1 MTPFRTVLALL
12 LAAGWGLPVA
22 PDDALTRGGVK
33 PGSDTLML
41 TYSNDPNTINPVLAN
56 DTVSEDFM
64 RWVVDSLAD
73 RKFDNPDEFEP
84 QLAERWEFDESQLEY
99 TIHLRKG
106 VKWHPTKFPD
116 GTPIPSREFTSA
128 DVKFTFDCILNK
140 SIDAASLRSY
150 YEDPDA
156 KEEADKIKI
165 TLTVLDKYTLKVK
178 WKKPYFQATEF
189 TLGIQMIPKHVYSV
203 DEKGEPI
210 SNDISSEE
218 FAKGFNNHW
227 HNSALCGTGEMIF
240 SKWTKN
246 ERLELTRNPDYWGK
260 PFYFSKVVFQSIP
273 NNNTSLQM
281 LLNGQLDSAGI
292 SEKNLYMQ
300 TKNDKA
306 VQEGKVT
313 LDQYSYPGYR
323 YLGWNLKRD
332 IFKEKAVRQALARAI
347 PVQKIIDKIL
357 YGLAKPLTGPF
368 LPGSSSYD
376 DTLPLIPY
384 DPEAAKKMLD
394 EAGWKAGP
402 NGVRA
407 KSIDGKSRSL
417 SFDLIIYADSMM
429 YKTIAE
435 VIKEEFRQIGVD
447 VQISPVKWPLMLE
460 KLHKKEFDACLLGW
474 ALSWKQDLFQIFHG
488 SQAEVPESSNAIGYK
503 NAELDKLIEE
513 HRVTMDEKKQVP
525 LYKRMHRIIYEDQPY
540 AFLFM
545 DTQTGG
551 HLSRI
556 KNVQYYKIRPC
567 RDHREWYALPAD
579 ARH

>member
-1 MTPFRTVLALL
+1 MTPLRTAFALL
-12 LAAGWGLPVA
+12 LAAGVGLSA
-22 PDDALTRGGVK
+22 SPDDKLTRSGVK
-33 PGSDTLML
+33 PGTDILML
-41 TYSNDPNTINPVLAN
+41 TYLNDPNTINPVLAN

-64 RWVVDSLAD
+64 RWVVEDLAD
-73 RKFDNPDEFEP
+73 RKYENPDEFEP
-84 QLAERWEFDESQLEY
+84 MLAERWEFDESQLEY
-99 TIHLRKG
+99 TLHLRKG
-106 VKWHPTKFPD
+106 VQWHPTKFPD
-116 GTPIPSREFTSA
+116 GTAIPSREFTSA

-140 SIDAASLRSY
+140 YVDAASMRSY

-165 TLTVLDKYTLKVK
+165 TVTVVDKYTLKVK

-189 TLGIQMIPKHVYSV
+189 TLGVPVIPKHVYSV

-210 SNDISSEE
+210 SNDVGSEE

-227 HNSALCGTGEMIF
+227 HNSMLCGTGEMIF

-260 PFYFSKVVFQSIP
+260 PFYFSKVVFQNIP

-281 LLNGQLDSAGI
+281 LLNGQLDSAAI
-292 SEKNLYMQ
+292 PEKNLYVQ
-300 TKNDKA
+300 TKNEKA

-332 IFKEKAVRQALARAI
+332 VFKEKAVRQALARAI

-376 DTLPLIPY
+376 DTLRLIPY
-384 DPEAAKKMLD
+384 DPEAAKRMLD
-394 EAGWKAGP
+394 EAGWKPGP

-407 KSIDGKSRSL
+407 KSIDGKSRTM
-417 SFDLIIYADSMM
+417 SFDLIIYADSTM

-447 VQISPVKWPLMLE
+447 VQLSPVKWPLMLE

-513 HRVTMDEKKQVP
+513 QRITMDEKKQIP
-525 LYKRMHRIIYEDQPY
+525 LYKRMHQIIYEDQPY

-545 DTQTGG
+545 DTATGG

-556 KNVQYYKIRPC
+556 KNIQYYKIRPC